1 MLDHNAPTVPM
12 PAQAPVP
19 PQPTFPQQRIDVQ
32 NEGIAVTTY
41 ITPHS
46 QFVQFIPS
54 EMLDQINKRRLEIKK
69 AQRDALTVVRTNT
82 TH

>member
-1 MLDHNAPTVPM
+1 MLDHNAPTVQM

-19 PQPTFPQQRIDVQ
+19 PAPIYPQNRIDVQ
-32 NEGIAVTTY
+32 EEGVVVTTL

-46 QFVQFIPS
+46 QFVTFIPDD
-54 EMLDQINKRRLEIKK
+54 MIDQINKKRLEIKK
-69 AQRDALTVVRTNT
+69 RQRDALTVVRTNA